1 MVIITHGHYEVTM
14 SALVGSFSK
23 AKSVL
28 SNLANTLLAR
38 TTNSTAE
45 AA

>member
-1 MVIITHGHYEVTM
+1 M

-23 AKSVL
+23 AKTVL
-28 SNLANTLLAR
+28 ANLANTLLAR
-38 TTNSTAE
+38 TTTSTAE